1 MDTCLGSSQ
10 IRKLKEK
17 KEMHM
22 WSLQILNKLLECGAR
37 CTYEMNPKNDEAGS
51 EYEYH
56 MRERGNLYVNPVFI
70 TNKLL
75 GVYIYIYRK
84 MWRQGNQPLS
94 PISLTDIQERQI
106 WCRAITTQILEILTT
121 VIR

>member
-1 MDTCLGSSQ
+1 
-10 IRKLKEK
+10 
-17 KEMHM
+17 M
-22 WSLQILNKLLECGAR
+22 WSLQILNKLLERSAAR
-37 CTYEMNPKNDEAGS
+37 CTYEMNPKNDEAS
-51 EYEYH
+51 RCDMEIQLEYEYFE
-56 MRERGNLYVNPVFI
+56 RGRGNLYVNPVFN

-75 GVYIYIYRK
+75 GVYIYRK

-94 PISLTDIQERQI
+94 PISLTDIKERQI